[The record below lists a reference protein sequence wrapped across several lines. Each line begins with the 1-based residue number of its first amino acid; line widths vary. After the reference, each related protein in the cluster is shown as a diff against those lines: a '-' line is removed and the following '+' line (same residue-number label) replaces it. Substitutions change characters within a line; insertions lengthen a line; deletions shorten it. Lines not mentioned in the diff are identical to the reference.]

1 MLLGGIEAGGTKFVC
16 GVGTEDGEIVE
27 RVRFPTTT
35 PEETLERV
43 AAFFADKPI
52 EALGVGAFGPVDL
65 RPDSPTYGQVTTTP
79 KPHWSGFDLL
89 GGLSRRLRVPVGFD
103 TDVGA
108 AALGEATWGAA
119 QGLRDF
125 VYMTVGTGVGAG
137 VVVEGRLVRGM
148 LHPEVGHMPIRRHPD
163 DRFAGCCPYHGDCLE
178 GMASG
183 PAIGKRWGLPADA
196 LADRPEVWELE
207 AYYLAQACVTLIY
220 VLSPQRIVLGGG
232 VMKQKQLFPAVRR
245 LVVETLNGY
254 AAAEMSRSIDAYIV
268 PPALGDN
275 AGLKGALLLARRAL
289 DARRR

>member
-1 MLLGGIEAGGTKFVC
+1 MLLGSIEAGGTKFVC

-27 RVRFPTTT
+27 RVLFPTTM
-35 PEETLERV
+35 PGETLERV
-43 AAFFADKPI
+43 FAFFVDKPI

-65 RPDSPTYGQVTTTP
+65 RPDSPTYGRVTTTP

-89 GGLSRRLRVPVGFD
+89 GELSRRLRVPVGFD

-119 QGLRDF
+119 QGLHDF

-137 VVVEGRLVRGM
+137 VVVEGRLVHGM

-207 AYYLAQACVTLIY
+207 AHYLAQACVTLIY
-220 VLSPQRIVLGGG
+220 VLSPERIVLGGG

-245 LVVETLNGY
+245 LVVEMLNGY
-254 AAAEMSRSIDAYIV
+254 AAAEMSRGIDTYIV
-268 PPALGDN
+268 PPALGDD